1 MISVEDFE
9 FSEKQERALSIL
21 EKSTKIKQVLYGGG
35 AGSGKSLLGCFW
47 QIERRLDYP
56 GTRGWIGRRT
66 LKDLKDTTLM
76 TFVEIEQQFYSDQGI
91 QYDFQKHRII
101 FPNGSVIFLG
111 YTAFSPRD
119 PKYTRI
125 GGLELTDAFIDEAS
139 ESPEAAVDILSSRI
153 RYKLINGVPKLLMAT
168 NPNLGWMKNTWIKD
182 QQGKE
187 IVLPRHKYYIPA
199 LLDDNPDKEF
209 VEAYKASL
217 KLLPIS
223 DMQRLLLGDWDF
235 VLNDSPFI
243 TEFNEDRQVGD
254 FKINPNHPLWL
265 TFDFNIDPCTC
276 LLFQELP
283 DGIYFVQEVQIK
295 GGTEVL
301 CQHLKTF
308 MNHENAIF
316 VTGDRSGNSG
326 STSAGLDNFSLVT
339 DYSIIK
345 RELGLNDFSFKHYKK
360 ANKQLDYSRRL
371 VNYAFKNINVYFDRS
386 MVQTIQDIKNAKVDE
401 NERLVKDRQTYKLDC
416 FDAMRYGINAIFP
429 KGIADIDRKSLRIN

>member
-1 MISVEDFE
+1 MRFSKKQWLAIQYLEASKVE
-9 FSEKQERALSIL
+9 RLL
-21 EKSTKIKQVLYGGG
+21 WGG
-35 AGSGKSLLGCFW
+35 AAFGGKTWTGCLW
-47 QIERRLDYP
+47 QIDRRLKYP
-56 GTRGWIGRRT
+56 ETVGLIGRKT
-66 LKDLKDTTLM
+66 LIDLKKTTLL
-76 TFVEIEQQFYSDQGI
+76 TFQRLYSQIYEPKFGAVKYDGQKNLIEFNNGS
-91 QYDFQKHRII
+91 II
-101 FPNGSVIFLG
+101 FLMD
-111 YTAFSPRD
+111 TAYSPSD
-119 PKYTRI
+119 PEYTRL
-125 GGLELTDAFIDEAS
+125 GSYELTDSFIDEAG
-139 ESPEAAVDILSSRI
+139 ESSQRAVDMIFSRT
-153 RYKLINGVPKLLMAT
+153 RHKLIHDKPAQLLCS
-168 NPNLGWMKNTWIKD
+168 NPVSNWLKWTWVKD

-187 IVLPRHKYYIPA
+187 VILDSHMKYIRA
-199 LLDDNPDKEF
+199 TIEDNPDIERA
-209 VEAYKASL
+209 ERYKKTL
-217 KLLPIS
+217 ERLPLT
-223 DMQRLLLGDWDF
+223 DRQRLLYGDWDY
-235 VLNDSPFI
+235 VQNDTPFI
-243 TEFNEDRQVGD
+243 TEFDESRQVGD
-254 FKINPNHPLWL
+254 FKINPNYPLWL

-295 GGTEVL
+295 GGTGVL

>member
-1 MISVEDFE
+1 MAIQYLEATDVE
-9 FSEKQERALSIL
+9 R
-21 EKSTKIKQVLYGGG
+21 VLWGG
-35 AGSGKSLLGCFW
+35 AAFGGKTWTGCLW
-47 QIERRLDYP
+47 QINRRLKYP
-56 GTRGWIGRRT
+56 GTVGLIGRKT
-66 LKDLKDTTLM
+66 LIDLKKTTLL
-76 TFVEIEQQFYSDQGI
+76 TFQRIYSQIYEPKYGAVKYDGQRNLIE
-91 QYDFQKHRII
+91 
-101 FPNGSVIFLG
+101 FPNGSVIFLID
-111 YTAFSPRD
+111 TAFSPAD
-119 PKYTRI
+119 PEFTRL
-125 GGLELTDAFIDEAS
+125 GSYELTDSFIDEAG
-139 ESPEAAVDILSSRI
+139 ESSQRSIDIIFSRT
-153 RYKLINGVPKLLMAT
+153 RFKLVNDKPAQLLCS
-168 NPNLGWMKNTWIKD
+168 NPVSNWLKWNWVKD

-187 IVLPRHKYYIPA
+187 IKLADHCKYIKA
-199 LLDDNPDKEF
+199 TIDDNPDKE
-209 VEAYKASL
+209 KADRYRKTL
-217 KLLPIS
+217 ERLPLT
-223 DMQRLLLGDWDF
+223 DRQRLLYGDWDY
-235 VLNDSPFI
+235 VQNDSPFI

-254 FKINPNHPLWL
+254 FKINPNYPLWL

-283 DGIYFVQEVQIK
+283 GSIYFVQEVQIK
-295 GGTEVL
+295 GGTGVL

-345 RELGLNDFSFKHYKK
+345 RELELNDFSFKHYKK

>member
-1 MISVEDFE
+1 MAIQYLEATDVE
-9 FSEKQERALSIL
+9 R
-21 EKSTKIKQVLYGGG
+21 VLWGG
-35 AGSGKSLLGCFW
+35 AAFGGKTWTGCLW
-47 QIERRLDYP
+47 QINRRLKYP
-56 GTRGWIGRRT
+56 GTVGLIGRKT
-66 LKDLKDTTLM
+66 LIDLKKTTLL
-76 TFVEIEQQFYSDQGI
+76 TFQRIYSQIYEPKYGAVKYDGQRNLIE
-91 QYDFQKHRII
+91 
-101 FPNGSVIFLG
+101 FPNGSVIFLID
-111 YTAFSPRD
+111 TAFSPAD
-119 PKYTRI
+119 PEFTRL
-125 GGLELTDAFIDEAS
+125 GSYELTDSFIDEAG
-139 ESPEAAVDILSSRI
+139 ESSQRSIDIIFSRT
-153 RYKLINGVPKLLMAT
+153 RFKLVNDKPAQLLCS
-168 NPNLGWMKNTWIKD
+168 NPVSNWLKWNWVKD

-187 IVLPRHKYYIPA
+187 IKLADHCKYIKA
-199 LLDDNPDKEF
+199 TIDDNPDKE
-209 VEAYKASL
+209 KADRYRKTL
-217 KLLPIS
+217 ERLPLT
-223 DMQRLLLGDWDF
+223 DRQRLLYGDWDY
-235 VLNDSPFI
+235 VQNDSPFI

-254 FKINPNHPLWL
+254 FKINPNYPLWL

-386 MVQTIQDIKNAKVDE
+386 MVQTIQDIKNAKIDE
-401 NERLVKDRQTYKLDC
+401 NERLVKDRHTYKLDC

>member
-1 MISVEDFE
+1 MAIQYLEATDVE
-9 FSEKQERALSIL
+9 R
-21 EKSTKIKQVLYGGG
+21 VLWGG
-35 AGSGKSLLGCFW
+35 AAFGGKTWTGCLW
-47 QIERRLDYP
+47 QINRRLKYP
-56 GTRGWIGRRT
+56 GTVGLIGRKT
-66 LKDLKDTTLM
+66 LIDLKKTTLL
-76 TFVEIEQQFYSDQGI
+76 TFQRIYSQIYEPKYGAVKYDGQRNLIE
-91 QYDFQKHRII
+91 
-101 FPNGSVIFLG
+101 FPNGSVIFLID
-111 YTAFSPRD
+111 TAFSPAD
-119 PKYTRI
+119 PEFTRL
-125 GGLELTDAFIDEAS
+125 GSYELTDSFIDEAG
-139 ESPEAAVDILSSRI
+139 ESSQRSIDIIFSRT
-153 RYKLINGVPKLLMAT
+153 RFKLVNDKPAQLLCS
-168 NPNLGWMKNTWIKD
+168 NPVSNWLKWNWVKD

-187 IVLPRHKYYIPA
+187 IKLADHCKYIKA
-199 LLDDNPDKEF
+199 TIDDNPDKE
-209 VEAYKASL
+209 KADRYRKTL
-217 KLLPIS
+217 ERLPLT
-223 DMQRLLLGDWDF
+223 DRQRLLYGDWDY
-235 VLNDSPFI
+235 VQNDSPFI

-254 FKINPNHPLWL
+254 FKINPNYPLWL

-386 MVQTIQDIKNAKVDE
+386 MVQTIQDIKNAKIDE

>member
-1 MISVEDFE
+1 MID
-9 FSEKQERALSIL
+9 
-21 EKSTKIKQVLYGGG
+21 
-35 AGSGKSLLGCFW
+35 
-47 QIERRLDYP
+47 
-56 GTRGWIGRRT
+56 
-66 LKDLKDTTLM
+66 
-76 TFVEIEQQFYSDQGI
+76 
-91 QYDFQKHRII
+91 
-101 FPNGSVIFLG
+101 
-111 YTAFSPRD
+111 TAFSPAD
-119 PKYTRI
+119 PEFTRL
-125 GGLELTDAFIDEAS
+125 GSYELTDSFIDEAG
-139 ESPEAAVDILSSRI
+139 ESSQRSIDIIFSRT
-153 RYKLINGVPKLLMAT
+153 RFKLVNDKPAQLLCS
-168 NPNLGWMKNTWIKD
+168 NPVSNWLKWNWVKD

-187 IVLPRHKYYIPA
+187 IKLADHCKYIKA
-199 LLDDNPDKEF
+199 TIDDNPDKE
-209 VEAYKASL
+209 KADRYRKTL
-217 KLLPIS
+217 ERLPLT
-223 DMQRLLLGDWDF
+223 DRQRLLYGDWDY
-235 VLNDSPFI
+235 VQNDSPFI

-254 FKINPNHPLWL
+254 FKINPNYPLWL

>member
-1 MISVEDFE
+1 MAIQYLEATNVE
-9 FSEKQERALSIL
+9 R
-21 EKSTKIKQVLYGGG
+21 VLWGG
-35 AGSGKSLLGCFW
+35 AAFGGKTWTGCLW
-47 QIERRLDYP
+47 QINRRLKYP
-56 GTRGWIGRRT
+56 GTVGLIGRKT
-66 LKDLKDTTLM
+66 LIDLKKTTLL
-76 TFVEIEQQFYSDQGI
+76 TFQRIYSQIYEPKYGAVKYDGQRNLIE
-91 QYDFQKHRII
+91 
-101 FPNGSVIFLG
+101 FPNGSVIFLID
-111 YTAFSPRD
+111 TAFSPAD
-119 PKYTRI
+119 PEFTRL
-125 GGLELTDAFIDEAS
+125 GSYELTDSFIDEAG
-139 ESPEAAVDILSSRI
+139 ESSQRSIDIIFSRT
-153 RYKLINGVPKLLMAT
+153 RFKLVNDKPAQLLCS
-168 NPNLGWMKNTWIKD
+168 NPVSNWLKWNWVKD

-187 IVLPRHKYYIPA
+187 IKLADHCKYIKA
-199 LLDDNPDKEF
+199 TIDDNPDKE
-209 VEAYKASL
+209 KADRYRKTL
-217 KLLPIS
+217 ERLPLT
-223 DMQRLLLGDWDF
+223 DRQRLLYGDWDY
-235 VLNDSPFI
+235 VQNDSPFI

-254 FKINPNHPLWL
+254 FKINPNYPLWL

-295 GGTEVL
+295 GGTVVL

>member
-1 MISVEDFE
+1 MRFSKKQWLAIQYLEATNVE
-9 FSEKQERALSIL
+9 R
-21 EKSTKIKQVLYGGG
+21 VLWGG
-35 AGSGKSLLGCFW
+35 AAFGGKTWTGCLW
-47 QIERRLDYP
+47 QINRRLKYP
-56 GTRGWIGRRT
+56 GTVGLIGRKT
-66 LKDLKDTTLM
+66 LIDLKKTTLL
-76 TFVEIEQQFYSDQGI
+76 TFQRIYSQIYEPKYGAVKYDGQRNLIE
-91 QYDFQKHRII
+91 
-101 FPNGSVIFLG
+101 FPNGSVIFLID
-111 YTAFSPRD
+111 TAFSPAD
-119 PKYTRI
+119 PEFTRL
-125 GGLELTDAFIDEAS
+125 GSYELTDSFIDEAG
-139 ESPEAAVDILSSRI
+139 ESSQRSIDIIFSRT
-153 RYKLINGVPKLLMAT
+153 RFKLVNDKPAQLLCS
-168 NPNLGWMKNTWIKD
+168 NPVSNWLKWNWVKD

-187 IVLPRHKYYIPA
+187 IKLADHCKYIKA
-199 LLDDNPDKEF
+199 TIDDNPDKE
-209 VEAYKASL
+209 KADRYRKTL
-217 KLLPIS
+217 ERLPLT
-223 DMQRLLLGDWDF
+223 DRQRLLYGDWDY
-235 VLNDSPFI
+235 VQNDSPFI

-254 FKINPNHPLWL
+254 FKINPNYPLWL

-295 GGTEVL
+295 GGTVVL

>member
-1 MISVEDFE
+1 MAIQYLEATNVE
-9 FSEKQERALSIL
+9 R
-21 EKSTKIKQVLYGGG
+21 VLWGG
-35 AGSGKSLLGCFW
+35 AAFGGKTWTGCLW
-47 QIERRLDYP
+47 QINRRLKYP
-56 GTRGWIGRRT
+56 GTVGLIGRKT
-66 LKDLKDTTLM
+66 LIDLKKTTLL
-76 TFVEIEQQFYSDQGI
+76 TFQRIYSQIYEPKYGAVKYDGQRNLIE
-91 QYDFQKHRII
+91 
-101 FPNGSVIFLG
+101 FPNGSVIFLID
-111 YTAFSPRD
+111 TAFSPAD
-119 PKYTRI
+119 PEFTRL
-125 GGLELTDAFIDEAS
+125 GSYELTDSFIDEAG
-139 ESPEAAVDILSSRI
+139 ESSQRSIDIIFSRT
-153 RYKLINGVPKLLMAT
+153 RFKLVNDKPAQLLCS
-168 NPNLGWMKNTWIKD
+168 NPVSNWLKWNWVKD

-187 IVLPRHKYYIPA
+187 IKLADHCKYIKA
-199 LLDDNPDKEF
+199 TIDDNPDKE
-209 VEAYKASL
+209 KADRYRKTL
-217 KLLPIS
+217 ERLPLT
-223 DMQRLLLGDWDF
+223 DRQRLLYGDWDY
-235 VLNDSPFI
+235 VQNDSPFI

-254 FKINPNHPLWL
+254 FKINPNYPLWL

-295 GGTEVL
+295 GGTGVL

>member
-1 MISVEDFE
+1 MAIQYLEATNVE
-9 FSEKQERALSIL
+9 R
-21 EKSTKIKQVLYGGG
+21 VLWGG
-35 AGSGKSLLGCFW
+35 AAFGGKTWTGCLW
-47 QIERRLDYP
+47 QINRRLKYP
-56 GTRGWIGRRT
+56 GTVGLIGRKT
-66 LKDLKDTTLM
+66 LIDLKKTTLL
-76 TFVEIEQQFYSDQGI
+76 TFQRIYSQIYEPKYGAVKYDGQRNLIE
-91 QYDFQKHRII
+91 
-101 FPNGSVIFLG
+101 FPNGSVIFLID
-111 YTAFSPRD
+111 TAFSPAD
-119 PKYTRI
+119 PEFTRL
-125 GGLELTDAFIDEAS
+125 GSYELTDSFIDEAG
-139 ESPEAAVDILSSRI
+139 ESSQRSIDIIFSRT
-153 RYKLINGVPKLLMAT
+153 RFKLVNDKPAQLLCS
-168 NPNLGWMKNTWIKD
+168 NPVSNWLKWNWVKD

-187 IVLPRHKYYIPA
+187 IKLADHCKYIKA
-199 LLDDNPDKEF
+199 TIDDNPDKE
-209 VEAYKASL
+209 KADRYRKTL
-217 KLLPIS
+217 ERLPLT
-223 DMQRLLLGDWDF
+223 DRQRLLYGDWDY
-235 VLNDSPFI
+235 VQNDSPFI

-254 FKINPNHPLWL
+254 FKINPNYPLWL

-283 DGIYFVQEVQIK
+283 DGICFVQEVQIK
-295 GGTEVL
+295 GGTGVL

-386 MVQTIQDIKNAKVDE
+386 MVQTIQDIKNAKIDE

>member
-1 MISVEDFE
+1 LRFSKKQWLAIQYLEATNVE
-9 FSEKQERALSIL
+9 R
-21 EKSTKIKQVLYGGG
+21 VLWGG
-35 AGSGKSLLGCFW
+35 AAFGGKTWTGCLW
-47 QIERRLDYP
+47 QINRRLKYP
-56 GTRGWIGRRT
+56 GTVGLIGRKT
-66 LKDLKDTTLM
+66 LIDLKKTTLL
-76 TFVEIEQQFYSDQGI
+76 TFQRIYSQIYEPKYGAVKYDGQRNLIE
-91 QYDFQKHRII
+91 
-101 FPNGSVIFLG
+101 FPNGSVIFLID
-111 YTAFSPRD
+111 TAFSPAD
-119 PKYTRI
+119 PEFTRL
-125 GGLELTDAFIDEAS
+125 GSYELTDSFIDEAG
-139 ESPEAAVDILSSRI
+139 ESSQRSIDIIFSRT
-153 RYKLINGVPKLLMAT
+153 RFKLVNDKPAQLLCS
-168 NPNLGWMKNTWIKD
+168 NPVSNWLKWNWVKD

-187 IVLPRHKYYIPA
+187 IKLADHCKYIKA
-199 LLDDNPDKEF
+199 TIDDNPDKE
-209 VEAYKASL
+209 KADRYRKTL
-217 KLLPIS
+217 ERLPLT
-223 DMQRLLLGDWDF
+223 DRQRLLYGDWDY
-235 VLNDSPFI
+235 VQNDSPFI

-254 FKINPNHPLWL
+254 FKINPNYPLWL

-386 MVQTIQDIKNAKVDE
+386 MVQTIQDIKNAKIDE